1 MDAADLAAHLTEL
14 VSEVLGPAEAV
25 DLTRLTAGASRE
37 TWSFDAVTADGT
49 RVPLIL
55 QRDRGGTSQ
64 GGIRFAVED
73 PLLAAAH
80 RAGVPIPE
88 VVVDAAACAVL
99 GDARIT
105 RRVDGE
111 SLGPKIV
118 RSDDFAAA
126 RALLPRQMGAAL
138 AAIHSIDPAE
148 APGLVAGDPVAQIRV
163 GLDLL
168 GVVSPAFELALRW
181 LDDHRPP
188 TADPRVV
195 HGDFR
200 VGNLLVDPHD
210 GLRAVLDW
218 ELAHLGDPIEDLGWL
233 CVRAWGFGGAGAV
246 GGIAPLDDLLD
257 AYRAASHA
265 DVDVDVDHV
274 RWWIVAGTLRWG
286 LICAVQAHRHLDGH
300 IRSVEL
306 ATIGRRIA
314 ENEHDL
320 LDLLGVDPHP
330 DDRPLPVVD
339 HGRPS
344 AAELVAAVRDHLA
357 EQVAPKLGRGDAFAL
372 RVAGNALAMVE
383 RELAATPPPSVD
395 VDDAVLAAR
404 MRDGDDLT
412 DDDLADLRA
421 AVAARISVA
430 NPRWTTPR
438 AQTAQ
443 VVKSQDPPSR

>member
-1 MDAADLAAHLTEL
+1 VADPDLSRQLAQL
-14 VSEVLGPAEAV
+14 VSDALGPAEIV
-25 DLTRLTAGASRE
+25 DLTRLTGGASRE
-37 TWSFDAVTADGT
+37 TWSFDAATADGE

-55 QRDRGGTSQ
+55 QRDRGGSSQ

-73 PLLAAAH
+73 PLLAAAA

-88 VVVDAAACAVL
+88 VVVDADACAVL

-111 SLGPKIV
+111 ALGPKIV
-118 RSDDFAAA
+118 RSDDLAPA
-126 RALLPRQMGAAL
+126 RRLLTRQMGAAL
-138 AAIHSIDPAE
+138 AAIHTIEPDE
-148 APGLVAGDPVAQIRV
+148 APGLKAVDVVEQIRV
-163 GLDLL
+163 GTDLL

-181 LDDHRPP
+181 LEDYRP
-188 TADPRVV
+188 ADPRRTVV

-200 VGNLLVDPHD
+200 VGNLLVDPDD

-218 ELAHLGDPIEDLGWL
+218 ELAHVGDPIEDLGWL
-233 CVRAWGFGGAGAV
+233 CVRAWRFGGAGAV
-246 GGIAPLDDLLD
+246 GGVGDLDELLD
-257 AYRAASHA
+257 AYREAGGGA
-265 DVDVDVDHV
+265 VDDDHV

-306 ATIGRRIA
+306 ATIGRRTA

-320 LDLLGVDPHP
+320 LDLLGVPPHP
-330 DDRPLPVVD
+330 DGAPLPVVD

-357 EQVAPKLGRGDAFAL
+357 EQVAPKLGKGDAFTL

-383 RELAATPPPSVD
+383 RELAAIPVPPFE
-395 VDDAVLAAR
+395 VDDAALAAR
-404 MRDGDDLT
+404 LRAGEDLT
-412 DDDLADLRA
+412 AQEVASVRA
-421 AVAARISVA
+421 AAEARLAVA
-430 NPRWTTPR
+430 NPKWAGRPD
-438 AQTAQ
+438 A
-443 VVKSQDPPSR
+443 